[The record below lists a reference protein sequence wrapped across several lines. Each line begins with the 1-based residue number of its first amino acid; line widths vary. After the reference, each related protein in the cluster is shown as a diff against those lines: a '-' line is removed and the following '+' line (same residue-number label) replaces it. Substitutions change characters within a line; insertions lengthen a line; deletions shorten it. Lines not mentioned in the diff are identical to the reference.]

1 MTNSED
7 QRLNGSLDRYFII
20 QRQKLGKYV
29 GNYGTEDAFLTCYKS
44 RPIHPILTQIGARK
58 HPKLDKQAICVN
70 SYCILSIP
78 PTIQIFRPAAPTR
91 GVSVPYFQAKCH
103 FVLSNVTVRAKTIFL
118 TQQQSVQLSQS
129 GGTRRKLIFGQE
141 NVLSDSSCPS
151 ALQHFRLMLET
162 ENRKIYQEL
171 WARKRGTPF
180 YYFQKCLLLSG
191 ILRIGSN

>member
-7 QRLNGSLDRYFII
+7 QRLNGSLDRSFII

-118 TQQQSVQLSQS
+118 TQQQSVSPALPIWRHKTKIDIWTRKCFIGQFLSLCVA
-129 GGTRRKLIFGQE
+129 TF
-141 NVLSDSSCPS
+141 
-151 ALQHFRLMLET
+151 
-162 ENRKIYQEL
+162 
-171 WARKRGTPF
+171 
-180 YYFQKCLLLSG
+180 
-191 ILRIGSN
+191 